1 MNFERNL
8 LLTCAGARFT
18 DKLEPMTEPQTGLRR
33 LWQYA
38 GPHRAQVWLATTY
51 TTLGKVMDVVPEVL
65 IGAVIDVIVRG
76 KGSFLAVQF
85 GVEDRW
91 QQLVLL
97 TIANALCWIFE
108 SVFGYLSAV
117 TWRNLS
123 QTIEHEMR
131 VGLYNHV
138 QKLEL
143 AWFEDTTSGGL
154 MSVMND
160 DINQLERFLD
170 GGAASI
176 ITVFWN
182 VVLVGAVFF
191 VSSPLLTLL
200 AFIPIP
206 LIVLGSVKYQNS
218 LKPRYARVREA
229 VSEMG
234 SVLGTNLGGISTIK
248 AFTSELLESK
258 RVEAVSAEY
267 RDANRGAIKY
277 SAGFVPLIRMVIL
290 TGFTCTLIF
299 GGWLVLNGKMEV
311 GIYSV
316 LVFMTQ
322 RLLWPMTGLGDTLD
336 QYQRAMASTNRIFG
350 LLNTEPKMIEGQ
362 HALPAPVLG
371 DVRFDKVSFGYTD
384 DKLILNEI
392 DLHVPSGETHAI
404 VGATGA
410 GKSTI
415 IRLLLRF
422 YDTVSGEVSLDGVD
436 IKDLSYSSLRGA
448 CGYVSQDV
456 FLFHGTVRENIRYG
470 RELATDQ
477 EIEDAARQAEAHD
490 FICQLPEG
498 YDTVVGER
506 GQKLSG
512 GQRQRVSL
520 ARAILRN
527 PAILVLDEATS
538 AVDNE
543 TEAAIQRS
551 LAHVTKGRTSLVIA
565 HRLSTVR
572 DADRIWVLED
582 GRVTESGKHDDLLK
596 NNGLYAALWRV
607 QTGEVSSL

>member
-1 MNFERNL
+1 M
-8 LLTCAGARFT
+8 ASI
-18 DKLEPMTEPQTGLRR
+18 
-33 LWQYA
+33 
-38 GPHRAQVWLATTY
+38 Y

-91 QQLVLL
+91 QQLVIL
-97 TIANALCWIFE
+97 TIANALCWILE
-108 SVFGYLSAV
+108 SVFGYFSAV

-131 VGLYNHV
+131 IGLYDHV

-182 VVLVGAVFF
+182 VILVGAVFF

-200 AFIPIP
+200 AFLPIP

-258 RVEAVSAEY
+258 RVEAASAEY
-267 RDANRGAIKY
+267 RDANREAIKY
-277 SAGFVPLIRMVIL
+277 SAGFVPLIRMLIL
-290 TGFTCTLIF
+290 TGFTCTLVF
-299 GGWLVLNGKMEV
+299 GGWLVLNGRMEV
-311 GIYSV
+311 GVYSV

-350 LLNTEPKMIEGQ
+350 LLNTQPKMVEG
-362 HALPAPVLG
+362 AAILETPIKGEIKFENVI
-371 DVRFDKVSFGYTD
+371 FGYTPEQP
-384 DKLILNEI
+384 ILKGINFHI
-392 DLHVPSGETHAI
+392 PVGETHAI
-404 VGATGA
+404 IGATGA

-422 YDTVSGEVSLDGVD
+422 YDTISGQVTLDGTD
-436 IKDLSYSSLRGA
+436 IKSLSYASLRGA
-448 CGYVSQDV
+448 CGYVAQDV

-470 RELATDQ
+470 REQATDL
-477 EIEDAARQAEAHD
+477 EIEEAAQQAEAHD
-490 FICQLPEG
+490 FIQSLPDG

-512 GQRQRVSL
+512 GQRQRISL

-572 DADRIWVLED
+572 DADKIWVLEA
-582 GRVTESGKHDDLLK
+582 GRVTESGRHEELLQ

-607 QTGEVSSL
+607 QTGELNLVQPS